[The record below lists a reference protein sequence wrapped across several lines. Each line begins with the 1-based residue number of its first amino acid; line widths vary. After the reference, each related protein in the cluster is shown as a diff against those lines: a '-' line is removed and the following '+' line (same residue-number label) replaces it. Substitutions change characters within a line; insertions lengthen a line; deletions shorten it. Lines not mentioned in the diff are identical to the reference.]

1 MFDPNQPARNT
12 LAPYQP
18 RPAEAQRVDDFSFR
32 FGEGESLKGVW
43 SVVRKRKIGI
53 AVAGG
58 LGLALAL
65 AACAAMSRQYLATS
79 TIEVGKSDAS
89 QTSLRLNAIV
99 ATPSSD
105 EMKTDIATH
114 IKVLQSPAVLLS
126 VVRDLKLQQEA
137 PFAFKPSLM
146 GAINGSTRRSKTRSN
161 GASTEDAPYS
171 RDRILAIFD
180 RS

>member
-65 AACAAMSRQYLATS
+65 AACAADEPAIPCHRHYRSRQKRRIADQPAD
-79 TIEVGKSDAS
+79 ECGGRHAE
-89 QTSLRLNAIV
+89 LR
-99 ATPSSD
+99 
-105 EMKTDIATH
+105 
-114 IKVLQSPAVLLS
+114 
-126 VVRDLKLQQEA
+126 
-137 PFAFKPSLM
+137 
-146 GAINGSTRRSKTRSN
+146 
-161 GASTEDAPYS
+161 
-171 RDRILAIFD
+171 
-180 RS
+180 